1 MRNTYNITMEDWGSL
16 NDTLEEQLRRQIIA
30 LKKENKALT
39 SENAILKTNVNQI
52 QKLYYETLKEKK

>member
-1 MRNTYNITMEDWGSL
+1 MEDWGSL

-30 LKKENKALT
+30 LKKENNAFAL
-39 SENAILKTNVNQI
+39 ENAVLKTNVNQL

>member
-1 MRNTYNITMEDWGSL
+1 MEDWGSL

-30 LKKENKALT
+30 LKKEIKALS
-39 SENAILKTNVNQI
+39 SENAVLKTNVNQL

>member
-1 MRNTYNITMEDWGSL
+1 MRKTYNITMEDWGSL

-30 LKKENKALT
+30 LKKEIKALS
-39 SENAILKTNVNQI
+39 SENAVLKTNVNQL

>member
-39 SENAILKTNVNQI
+39 SENAVLKTNVNQL

>member
-39 SENAILKTNVNQI
+39 SENAVLKTNVNQL
-52 QKLYYETLKEKK
+52 QKLYYKTLKEKK

>member
-1 MRNTYNITMEDWGSL
+1 MEDWGSL

-30 LKKENKALT
+30 LKKENNALAL
-39 SENAILKTNVNQI
+39 ENAVLKTNVKQL